1 MNKIL
6 TAVGLALAAMG
17 ASAAT
22 YNWGPL
28 AAQVDSNLSYEAAG
42 QFTDVYLFS
51 LGGANNGVS
60 SVVSLDLSQVF
71 DISNGTYSLW
81 KDQGA
86 AGPSA
91 DDIELG
97 SWTFSGTTGST
108 SHSLMLGSGSYYYL
122 VTGTADGSGDG
133 AGHAGI
139 YSIAAAVLPVPEPAS
154 AALLLAG
161 LIGAVVRRRVQR

>member
-22 YNWGPL
+22 YDWGSL

-42 QFTDVYLFS
+42 PFSDVYLFS
-51 LGGANNGVS
+51 LSSPNNGVS

-71 DISNGTYSLW
+71 DITNGNYSLW
-81 KDQGA
+81 QDQGT

-91 DDIELG
+91 GDVELG
-97 SWTFSGTTGST
+97 SWSFSGTTGST
-108 SHSLMLGSGSYYYL
+108 SHSLILGNGSYYYL
-122 VTGTADGSGDG
+122 VTGVADGSGDG
-133 AGHAGI
+133 AGHSGI

-161 LIGAVVRRRVQR
+161 LIGVVVRRRVQR